1 MSDIGCDTSLGLLG
15 RVQAGDC
22 DAWRLFALRCYEVVR
37 RWCRWQRLNASD
49 TDDVVQNSMVVVL
62 RKVGE
67 FRHSGKGSLR
77 SWLRAIAWRCRCD
90 AFVRSGRHQHETLRQ
105 KYEVAVDEIAQLEFQ
120 YEQLRRAD
128 LLHQAMLLVK
138 QRVRPSTWNAFYH
151 TVWLDEPC
159 AVVAAQLEMPE
170 YLIYS
175 AKFRVQKLI
184 QEEVRKLDS
193 REDACV
199 VVSDTSEGPDASAA
213 NRSLCHETLGG
224 V

>member
-1 MSDIGCDTSLGLLG
+1 MSDTGCDTSLGLLG
-15 RVQAGDC
+15 RVQAGDGE
-22 DAWRLFALRCYEVVR
+22 AWRLFALRCYEVVR

-49 TDDVVQNSMVVVL
+49 TDDVVQNAMIVVL

-90 AFVRSGRHQHETLRQ
+90 ALVRSGSHQHEALRQ
-105 KYEVAVDEIAQLEFQ
+105 KYEVAVDEIAELEFQ

-128 LLHQAMLLVK
+128 LLQQAMLLVK
-138 QRVRPSTWNAFYH
+138 QRVRPSTWNAFYR
-151 TVWLDEPC
+151 VAWLDEPI
-159 AVVAAQLEMPE
+159 AVVASQLEMPE

-184 QEEVRKLDS
+184 QEEVRKLES

-199 VVSDTSEGPDASAA
+199 VVSDTSEGLDASAA
-213 NRSLCHETLGG
+213 NRSLCH
-224 V
+224 